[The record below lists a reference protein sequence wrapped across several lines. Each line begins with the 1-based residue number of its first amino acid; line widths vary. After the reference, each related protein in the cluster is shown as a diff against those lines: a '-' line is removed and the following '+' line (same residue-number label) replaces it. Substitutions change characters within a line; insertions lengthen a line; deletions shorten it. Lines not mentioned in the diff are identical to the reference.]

1 MPRHDLNSGLGIGL
15 NRIEMEITEMD
26 IQEAYRALSLMHSS
40 PHRRDD
46 EFYRLAG
53 EWLRLRNVNATDK
66 KKYHAKLEKW
76 HDDVIEYLVEMHL
89 EAIERGLVRDPLAF
103 LKKQKNPQGMFA
115 KITNYFRP
123 PRRSSIV

>member
-1 MPRHDLNSGLGIGL
+1 MGLI
-15 NRIEMEITEMD
+15 RIAPEIAEMD

-66 KKYHAKLEKW
+66 KKYRIDLEKW

-89 EAIERGLVRDPLAF
+89 EAVERGLVRDPLAF
-103 LKKQKNPQGMFA
+103 LKKPKHQQGMFS
-115 KITNYFRP
+115 KIRSYFRAQ
-123 PRRSSIV
+123 RRDSIV

>member
-1 MPRHDLNSGLGIGL
+1 
-15 NRIEMEITEMD
+15 MEITEMD

-53 EWLRLRNVNATDK
+53 EWLRLRNVNATDR

-103 LKKQKNPQGMFA
+103 LKKQKNPQGMLQKSQIIFDHREGA
-115 KITNYFRP
+115 QSFSWKVPDDTRDMQPIQRF
-123 PRRSSIV
+123 